1 MYKEARLAAEAHRQ
15 VDLILHRTWFWN
27 GLLSF
32 VI

>member
-1 MYKEARLAAEAHRQ
+1 MRFGGNKF
-15 VDLILHRTWFWN
+15 DLILHRTWFWN